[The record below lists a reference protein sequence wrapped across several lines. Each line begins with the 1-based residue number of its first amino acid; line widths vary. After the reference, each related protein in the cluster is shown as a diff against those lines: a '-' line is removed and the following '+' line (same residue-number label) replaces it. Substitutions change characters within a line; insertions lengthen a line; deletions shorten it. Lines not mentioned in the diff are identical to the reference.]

1 MEHFTCS
8 LLISCALISLLYVW
22 KFLNWVWFTPK
33 SLENHLRRQ
42 GFAGNPYRLMT
53 GDLKDSAAIIKNAE
67 NQSME
72 FSNDIVSRVY
82 PIFYAAFKNHG
93 NTRKKSF
100 VWFGPR
106 PALILSDP
114 ESVRE
119 VLMKNYI
126 FVKMPTSP
134 LNKMLGRGLVMLEQD
149 EWTKHRKLI
158 NPAFHVQKLKN
169 MVGSF
174 HMSCSI
180 MLRKWDKIPRIDGSI
195 ELDVW
200 PYLQAMTAD
209 VVSRAAFGIS
219 NDEGEKIA
227 RLQKQQ
233 AACILQANRSLYLP
247 GWRYMPTKAN
257 RRLKQLT
264 EEIESIFQS
273 IISKRMEEEAGKSE
287 EEGDLLGILLESNAK
302 EMQEHGTKSGLNM
315 KDVME
320 ECKNF
325 FFAGQD
331 TSAALLSWTMILLS
345 KNQDWQTRA
354 RDEVLQA
361 FGMRKPDYQ
370 ELNHLKILG
379 MILHEVLRLY
389 PPIVMLARHTDKA
402 GASGK
407 VTIPAGVQLMLPVLL
422 LHHDVETWGPD
433 AKEFNPER
441 FAQGVSGATK
451 GQLTYLPFGWGPRGC
466 IAQNFA
472 LLQTKM
478 TMATILQNYSF
489 RLSPSYLH
497 APLTVVSLQPQHGA
511 HLILT
516 KI

>member
-1 MEHFTCS
+1 MLSLDFLCS
-8 LLISCALISLLYVW
+8 YLTLVCLE
-22 KFLNWVWFTPK
+22 FLNWVWFTPK

-361 FGMRKPDYQ
+361 FGTRKPDYQ
-370 ELNHLKILG
+370 ELNHLKIRCAVGLD
-379 MILHEVLRLY
+379 
-389 PPIVMLARHTDKA
+389 LARGSEAVPADSDA
-402 GASGK
+402 GASRK
-407 VTIPAGVQLMLPVLL
+407 VTIPAEVQLMLPVLL

-451 GQLTYLPFGWGPRGC
+451 GQLTYLPFGWGPRE
-466 IAQNFA
+466 
-472 LLQTKM
+472 
-478 TMATILQNYSF
+478 F
-489 RLSPSYLH
+489 RVAADEDDDGYH
-497 APLTVVSLQPQHGA
+497 TA
-511 HLILT
+511 
-516 KI
+516 